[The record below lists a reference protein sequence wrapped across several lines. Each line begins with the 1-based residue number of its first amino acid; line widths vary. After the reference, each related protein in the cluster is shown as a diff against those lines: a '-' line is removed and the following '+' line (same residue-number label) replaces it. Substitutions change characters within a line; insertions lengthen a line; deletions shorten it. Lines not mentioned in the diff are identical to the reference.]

1 MSRSKG
7 TCNLVEL
14 AVGSCLAMAATQSFA
29 QSTGSQLEE
38 KELQEVVV
46 TSSKIQSIEG
56 LIQPEQAAKSRSSIT
71 SDYIATQSPGQSV
84 IQSINLLPGVNFT
97 NNDPFGSSG
106 GDLRLRSFDGPRV
119 SLMLDGV
126 QLNDSGNY
134 AIFTN
139 QQVDSEIVDRVSVN
153 LGTTD
158 ADSPTASATGG
169 TINIVTQRPKDSFS
183 VQTTLAGGSDQFRRG
198 FLRFDSGKFGPFDTT
213 AFLTVSD
220 QSYNKFK
227 GPGELRKVQVNGKL
241 YQDFGNDNF
250 ISLAV
255 HYNRNR
261 NAFYRNLTLG
271 DIAKNGYG
279 LDYDPTCPRPT
290 PGAGT
295 VQNEATTATGTT
307 AICTNYFAVRDNPS
321 DTGNVRMQSSFGL
334 TDSLR
339 LTVDPSYQYV
349 QANGGGISIVPEND
363 RRLIGASTAPGVDL
377 NGDGDTRDRVAVYS
391 PNNTNTNR
399 YSIDSSLIWTI
410 NEHNLLR
417 LSYTRDYARH
427 RQTGQWALLDAFGN
441 PTNVFGGRDGTP
453 IKSADGFDLRG
464 RDRFSIAKLDQGSL
478 SYLGRFLDRRIAV
491 NVGVR
496 APFFHRDL
504 NQYCYTA
511 TNSGAA
517 FCTSEPPVAV
527 GGSTTVVTFP
537 GVTGNYLRPFNGT
550 KDYNKVL
557 PYAGITLTPW
567 GDANQFYA
575 DYAEG
580 LSAPRTDNLYS
591 VQILDVLP
599 ETTKS
604 SEVGYRFQG
613 NRVTASTAL
622 WQTHYNNRIVTSFDP
637 DQGISVDRN
646 VGTVNLWGVDSELG
660 FKATRALSFYASASY
675 DHSRVEGNIPFSAT
689 VAVPT
694 AGKQLVETPTWTF
707 ASRAQYSQGPVTVG
721 LQAKYVSKRYSTDL
735 NDEFAPAYTVA
746 DLDARYTFAVWKLT
760 ESYVQV
766 NVTNLFD
773 RQYLGSIATSRFS
786 ADTTKPYG
794 AAPLYA
800 VGAPRTFLVS
810 VHVNY

>member
-1 MSRSKG
+1 MSQSKGSRS
-7 TCNLVEL
+7 LVEL
-14 AVGSCLAMAATQSFA
+14 AVGSCLAMAAAQTFA

-38 KELQEVVV
+38 KQLQEIVV
-46 TSSKIQSIEG
+46 TTSKVQSIEG

-71 SDYIATQSPGQSV
+71 SDYIATQSPGQTV

-134 AIFTN
+134 AIFTG
-139 QQVDSEIVDRVSVN
+139 QQVDPEIVDRVSVN

-158 ADSPTASATGG
+158 TDSPTASATGG
-169 TINIVTQRPKDSFS
+169 TINIVTQRPKDTFS

-198 FLRFDSGKFGPFDTT
+198 FLRFDSGKFGPLDTT

-241 YQDFGNDNF
+241 YQDFGNDDF

-261 NAFYRNLTLG
+261 NAFYRNLSLP
-271 DIAKNGYG
+271 DIAKSGYG

-290 PGAGT
+290 PVAGT
-295 VQNEATTATGTT
+295 VQNDATTATGTT
-307 AICTNYFAVRDNPS
+307 ATCTNYFGVRVNPS

-363 RRLIGASTAPGVDL
+363 GRLIGLSTAPGVDL

-399 YSIDSSLIWTI
+399 YSIDSSMLWTI

-427 RQTGQWALLDAFGN
+427 RQTAQWALLDALGN

-453 IKSADGFDLRG
+453 IRSADGVDLRG
-464 RDRFSIAKLDQGSL
+464 RDRLSIAELNQGSL
-478 SYLGRFLDRRIAV
+478 SYLGRFLDQRIAV

-496 APFFHRDL
+496 APFFRREL

-511 TNSGAA
+511 TNTGAA
-517 FCTSEPPVAV
+517 FCTSEPPAV
-527 GGSTTVVTFP
+527 PAGSTTVVTFP
-537 GVTGNYLRPFNGT
+537 GVTGNYLRPYSGT
-550 KDYNKVL
+550 QDYNKVL

-567 GDANQFYA
+567 GGANQFYA
-575 DYAEG
+575 DYAQG

-591 VQILDVLP
+591 VQILNVLP
-599 ETTKS
+599 ETTRS
-604 SEVGYRFQG
+604 SELGYRFQG
-613 NRVTASTAL
+613 NRITASTAL
-622 WQTHYNNRIVTSFDP
+622 WQTHYDNRIVTAFDP

-660 FKATRALSFYASASY
+660 FKATRALSFYTSASY
-675 DHSRVEGNIPFSAT
+675 DHSRVEGNIPFSANL
-689 VAVPT
+689 AVPT
-694 AGKQLVETPTWTF
+694 AGKQLVETPKWTL
-707 ASRAQYSQGPVTVG
+707 ASRAQYSQGPMTVG

-735 NDEFAPAYTVA
+735 NDEFTPAYTVA
-746 DLDARYTFAVWKLT
+746 DFDARYTFAIWKLT

-773 RQYLGSIATSRFS
+773 RRYLGSIATSRFS

-800 VGAPRTFLVS
+800 VGAPRTVLVS
-810 VHVNY
+810 LHVNY